1 MSELKRKGDL
11 AELAVALDLR
21 RRGYGVAFPFGEASA
36 YDLIIERGDKLERVQ
51 VKHTASDGHVVT
63 VRCYSMTVIGGK
75 ASRRHKYTAAD
86 IEWLAVYDATTATC
100 YYVPA
105 SQLGDGR
112 SMLSLRITPARSGR
126 RRGIRLAADY
136 LNL

>member
-36 YDLIIERGDKLERVQ
+36 YDLIVERGDKLERVQ
-51 VKHTASDGHVVT
+51 VKHARSDGAVLV
-63 VRCYSMTVIGGK
+63 VRCYSQTVIGGK
-75 ASRRHKYTAAD
+75 AGRRHKYTAAE

-105 SQLGDGR
+105 AQLGDGR
-112 SMLSLRITPARSGR
+112 SVLYLRLVPARSGR
-126 RRGIRLAADY
+126 RRGIRLAEDY
-136 LNL
+136 LDL

>member
-51 VKHTASDGHVVT
+51 VKHTASDGHVVD
-63 VRCYSMTVIGGK
+63 RPLLLDDRH
-75 ASRRHKYTAAD
+75 RR
-86 IEWLAVYDATTATC
+86 
-100 YYVPA
+100 
-105 SQLGDGR
+105 QGQ
-112 SMLSLRITPARSGR
+112 
-126 RRGIRLAADY
+126 
-136 LNL
+136 